1 MSPTRGIE
9 PMSGLDLSARI
20 VAGELSV
27 PEAVADA
34 LERAHSDTF
43 GAWVHIDDEGAMA
56 RAEELQARLA
66 DPDFQ
71 PSPLFGVP
79 CPIKDLNSADGMP
92 MEGGSAALRGHL
104 ATWDDGVVTRLKDAG
119 TVPIGKTSTPEFG
132 LPCYTEPE
140 GRDPAVTPWDP
151 TRMAG
156 GSSGGAAA
164 SVAAG
169 EVPVAQGSDGGG
181 SIRIPAS
188 CCGLVGLKPS
198 RGRVSSGPFA
208 VDGPGLGTAGV
219 LTRTV
224 RDTAAALDILSVGW
238 PGDPFPAPAPAGSY
252 LTACDHPTGKLRIG
266 VLSEPVISDS
276 AIVHPEVAEALN
288 RTVSLLTDLGHD
300 VEPAPRPFTAQR
312 WDSFKVVWAV
322 GAASI
327 QLPDDAED
335 QLRPLTR
342 WLRELGR
349 GFTGLELARAVD
361 GIQEVSRRTAEM
373 WDAFDVVVCPTLAQP
388 PLRVGAIR
396 NDDDPAGDFDAQ
408 CEFTPWSSIW
418 NLTGR
423 PAISLPLQTARID
436 GVELPIGITVGARMN
451 DETLLLALA
460 GQLEEAAGSGE
471 MPERSGG
478 GV

>member
-1 MSPTRGIE
+1 MWPTSGLE
-9 PMSGLDLSARI
+9 QMSGLELSSHI

-27 PEAVADA
+27 PEVVADA
-34 LERAHSDTF
+34 LDRAHADTF
-43 GAWVHIDDEGAMA
+43 GAWVHIDDESAMA
-56 RAEELQARLA
+56 RAGQLQARLA
-66 DPDFQ
+66 DPDFA
-71 PSPLFGVP
+71 PGPLFGVP

-140 GRDPAVTPWDP
+140 GHDPTVTPWDP

-169 EVPVAQGSDGGG
+169 QVPIAQGSDGGG

-219 LTRTV
+219 LSRTV

-238 PGDPFPAPAPAGSY
+238 PGDPFPAPAPPRSF
-252 LTACDHPTGKLRIG
+252 LSACERPTGRLRIG
-266 VLSEPVISDS
+266 VLCEPVISDT
-276 AIVHPEVAEALN
+276 ATVHPEVADALT
-288 RTVSLLTDLGHD
+288 RTVNLLSDLGHD
-300 VEPAPRPFTAQR
+300 VEPAPKPFTAQR

-327 QLPDDAED
+327 QVPEDAED

-349 GFTGLELARAVD
+349 GFTALELSAAMG
-361 GIQEVSRRTAEM
+361 GIQEVSRRTAEL
-373 WDAFDVVVCPTLAQP
+373 WDGFDVVVCPTLAQP
-388 PLRVGAIR
+388 PLPVGAIR
-396 NDDDPAGDFDAQ
+396 DDQDPSADFDAQ

-436 GVELPIGITVGARMN
+436 GVELPVGITVGARMD

-460 GQLEEAAGSGE
+460 RQLEDTVGGAAA
-471 MPERSGG
+471 PA
-478 GV
+478 GVGA